1 MDCRLLMLKPVG
13 VGLINSWGWAG
24 MHDESDKQKIAQ
36 SFGQAAVT
44 YHRNASLQQDCAVQL
59 LEILAEWSPELPLGT
74 VLEVGCGTG
83 FLTQGLSDRFPHHP
97 LQVTDLSADMLQ
109 FCQAHLQ
116 LESRRA
122 PVSFQQMDGENIT
135 GTYAL
140 IVASFVI
147 QWFQQP
153 VVSLRHWLERL
164 EPNGALCLAFP
175 TCHSF
180 PEWKRACEDLQIPFT
195 ANSLPDPQML
205 IQELSSSIQKYSL
218 KEVTVT
224 TTHCDASEFFRA
236 LKSIGAGFN
245 TSGQKL
251 SLVQMKKLI
260 QYWDR
265 DLERSGVLQVQHHV
279 AFLLIQ

>member
-1 MDCRLLMLKPVG
+1 
-13 VGLINSWGWAG
+13 
-24 MHDESDKQKIAQ
+24 
-36 SFGQAAVT
+36 
-44 YHRNASLQQDCAVQL
+44 
-59 LEILAEWSPELPLGT
+59 
-74 VLEVGCGTG
+74 VGCGTG
-83 FLTQGLSDRFPHHP
+83 FLTQGLCDSITEQRFPHHP

-109 FCQAHLQ
+109 FCQDHLHID
-116 LESRRA
+116 SRHA
-122 PVSFQQMDGENIT
+122 PISFQQMDGENIT

-147 QWFQQP
+147 QWFEQP

-164 EPNGALCLAFP
+164 EPNGVICLAFP

-180 PEWKRACEDLQIPFT
+180 PEWKQACEHLQIPFT
-195 ANSLPDPQML
+195 ANLLPDPQIL
-205 IQELSSSIQKYSL
+205 IQGLSSSIQKYYL

-224 TTHCDASEFFRA
+224 TTHSDASEFFRD

-251 SLVQMKKLI
+251 SLTQMKKLI
-260 QYWDR
+260 RYLNHSDVFQI
-265 DLERSGVLQVQHHV
+265 QHHV

>member
-1 MDCRLLMLKPVG
+1 MQ
-13 VGLINSWGWAG
+13 
-24 MHDESDKQKIAQ
+24 DESDKQRIAQ
-36 SFGQAAVT
+36 SFGQAALT

-59 LEILAEWSPELPLGT
+59 LEILAGWSPELPLG
-74 VLEVGCGTG
+74 VILEVGGGTG
-83 FLTQGLSDRFPHHP
+83 FLTQGLCDSFPHHP

-116 LESRRA
+116 IESRHA
-122 PVSFQQMDGENIT
+122 PVSFQPMDGEKIT
-135 GTYAL
+135 GVYAL

-164 EPNGALCLAFP
+164 EPNGVICVAFP

-180 PEWKRACEDLQIPFT
+180 PEWKQACDQLQIPFT

-205 IQELSSSIQKYSL
+205 IQELSPSIQKYDL

-224 TTHCDASEFFRA
+224 TTHRDASEFFRD

-251 SLVQMKKLI
+251 SLAQMKKLI
-260 QYWDR
+260 RY
-265 DLERSGVLQVQHHV
+265 LNRSGVFQIQHHV